1 MIGFFNEKCKDELK
15 EEFVTNDVHF
25 DLIDDSGQNKNIY
38 DNSIRNKSASLF
50 IEPRKTYILTKIKHT
65 DSNEQMTIPLKA
77 NEVVTRPPVL
87 ATIIHKSLKK
97 HSLTNHN
104 KVNYN

>member
-1 MIGFFNEKCKDELK
+1 MCRIFNETKKFWILFWPKILK
-15 EEFVTNDVHF
+15 F
-25 DLIDDSGQNKNIY
+25 D
-38 DNSIRNKSASLF
+38 
-50 IEPRKTYILTKIKHT
+50 KIKHT

-104 KVNYN
+104 KVNFNWIFNKYLFLKY